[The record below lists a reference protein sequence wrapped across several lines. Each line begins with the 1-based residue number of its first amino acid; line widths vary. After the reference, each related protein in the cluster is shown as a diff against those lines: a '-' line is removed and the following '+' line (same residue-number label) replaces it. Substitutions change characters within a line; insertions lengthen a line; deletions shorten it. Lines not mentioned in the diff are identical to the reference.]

1 MANTFTLQIVTPE
14 RVVLEREVVCVTVPA
29 YDGYLGVMARHA
41 PLVAE
46 LQLGAIATTD
56 PDGDRQVL
64 AVTGGILAVSE
75 NVATVLAD
83 AAELASEIDLS
94 RAEEAR
100 NRAAKR
106 LEAAREPEA
115 RRSLDVDRA
124 RAALARATNRLRV
137 AGKRP

>member
-1 MANTFTLQIVTPE
+1 MASTFTLQIVTPE
-14 RVVLEREVVCVTVPA
+14 RVVLEREVVSVRVPA

-46 LQLGAIATTD
+46 LRVGAIGTTD
-56 PDGDRQVL
+56 PEGEEQVL

-83 AAELASEIDLS
+83 AAELASEINLQ
-94 RAEEAR
+94 RAEGAR
-100 NRAAKR
+100 ERAR
-106 LEAAREPEA
+106 QRIQAAHEPEA
-115 RRSLDVDRA
+115 RAEVDVDRA
-124 RAALARATNRLRV
+124 RAALARAVNRLKV